1 MISIDLQ
8 VFFETTQSVVSF
20 VVFFI
25 ISTQI
30 DWRYLGDRAKK
41 DNIDLFAVTVQTI
54 SLARL
59 FYFMIIQEAVSK
71 MLITLFS
78 MLWDVMEFLFIM
90 VLYIF
95 FSTQVLQT
103 FYQDQNVGAY
113 G

>member
-1 MISIDLQ
+1 
-8 VFFETTQSVVSF
+8 
-20 VVFFI
+20 
-25 ISTQI
+25 
-30 DWRYLGDRAKK
+30 
-41 DNIDLFAVTVQTI
+41 
-54 SLARL
+54 
-59 FYFMIIQEAVSK
+59 MIIQEAVSK